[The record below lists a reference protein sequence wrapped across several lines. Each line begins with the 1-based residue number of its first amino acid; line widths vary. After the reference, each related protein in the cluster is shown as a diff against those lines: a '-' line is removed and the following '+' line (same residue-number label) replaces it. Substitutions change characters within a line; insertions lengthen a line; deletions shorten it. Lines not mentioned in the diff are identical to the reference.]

1 MFYHS
6 GYPMSTDVEFRFPW
20 IQYDKCDTPLLWV
33 EVDLYVK
40 QWVEYTMLIFNIWW
54 GAGDDTYTTVAA
66 WFWVLFWAPVRLVY
80 WSRLI

>member
-1 MFYHS
+1 MDQVFVELCFNFVFVIVCLFYSMFYHS

-40 QWVEYTMLIFNIWW
+40 QWVEYTMLIFNIW
-54 GAGDDTYTTVAA
+54 
-66 WFWVLFWAPVRLVY
+66 
-80 WSRLI
+80 